1 MKKWHIFI
9 ISGIAWA
16 WKWTLVDNIFKE
28 MWDEFNFIKSCK
40 TREPRPW
47 EILWKDYT
55 KLSFDEF
62 KKWVENGDFI
72 EHILIHNQDYYW
84 TRLEDFEN
92 AINSWKF
99 YIKELDMKW
108 VALINETRPE
118 LKQYYTHIF
127 IDLPEEKLKERM
139 IMRGDD
145 VSWKDYENR
154 LNSAKIERSMKDIAD
169 YIIDWEKSK
178 EEVFSEFKAIFSKYK

>member
-1 MKKWHIFI
+1 MKKGHIFI

-28 MWDEFNFIKSCK
+28 MWDKFNFIKSCK

-47 EILWKDYT
+47 EVLWKDYT

-62 KKWVENGDFI
+62 KKWVENGDFL
-72 EHILIHNQDYYW
+72 EHILVHNQAYYW

-92 AINSWKF
+92 AINSWEF

-108 VALINETRPE
+108 VTLINETKPE
-118 LKQYYTHIF
+118 LRQYYTHIF

-145 VSWKDYENR
+145 VSWDDYKNR
-154 LNSAKIERSMKDIAD
+154 VESAKIERSMKDMAD
-169 YIIDWEKSK
+169 YIIDWEISK
-178 EEVFSEFKAIFSKYK
+178 EEVFSEFKEIFSKYK